1 MVQSSGKTL
10 MRASW
15 MALWTAW
22 WLCDA
27 TLDQLIKRGTSGT
40 QWNWHWHNSYQAISR
55 QTKRWHVTNV
65 MSVKCALNIHIYL
78 LQTCQKQRHALCC
91 FGNTSETCGGV
102 ALLQPTDQVEWLF
115 KGYRPCR
122 RPLMRKQ
129 SRGMSNAFCLYIF
142 HPHFPK
148 IQMSRGYVNSIIWR
162 DAFCL
167 FMDIWCYFFKVFC
180 IERFNDA
187 RDHGMARKVKRP
199 GHVAFGTHQKKQ
211 KKKLP
216 PAKKLRRV
224 GLITAPCPNSGNV
237 QVASNKENLC
247 AT

>member
-1 MVQSSGKTL
+1 MLFRSFQIGSLNGCLKLCWRTAFCFINSGPDYID
-10 MRASW
+10 MH
-15 MALWTAW
+15 
-22 WLCDA
+22 C
-27 TLDQLIKRGTSGT
+27 IY
-40 QWNWHWHNSYQAISR
+40 NYIYIY
-55 QTKRWHVTNV
+55 
-65 MSVKCALNIHIYL
+65 IHI
-78 LQTCQKQRHALCC
+78 K
-91 FGNTSETCGGV
+91 
-102 ALLQPTDQVEWLF
+102 LF

-180 IERFNDA
+180 IKRFNDA

-199 GHVAFGTHQKKQ
+199 GHVAFGTHQKKTE
-211 KKKLP
+211 KKLP

-247 AT
+247 PT

>member
-1 MVQSSGKTL
+1 MKTP
-10 MRASW
+10 
-15 MALWTAW
+15 TW
-22 WLCDA
+22 WFSVA
-27 TLDQLIKRGTSGT
+27 VY
-40 QWNWHWHNSYQAISR
+40 NSYGPFYILMYKK
-55 QTKRWHVTNV
+55 TILKRMRTV
-65 MSVKCALNIHIYL
+65 
-78 LQTCQKQRHALCC
+78 
-91 FGNTSETCGGV
+91 
-102 ALLQPTDQVEWLF
+102 LF

-148 IQMSRGYVNSIIWR
+148 IKCHGVMLIQSFEEMPFVCLWIFDVIFSKFFVLRGSMMLATTVW
-162 DAFCL
+162 
-167 FMDIWCYFFKVFC
+167 
-180 IERFNDA
+180 
-187 RDHGMARKVKRP
+187 HVKWKGP
-199 GHVAFGTHQKKQ
+199 DTLLLEPIKKKQ